1 MSNVVAPPARS
12 IIASKLL
19 RANARDLED
28 RIWLMG
34 SHAIA
39 AEDIRRAIAALPNTV
54 RQEAKEN
61 FVLLSVMAKRSGRG
75 G

>member
-1 MSNVVAPPARS
+1 MVSQ
-12 IIASKLL
+12 
-19 RANARDLED
+19 
-28 RIWLMG
+28 
-34 SHAIA
+34 AIA

-61 FVLLSVMAKRSGRG
+61 FVLLSVMTRRSGRG